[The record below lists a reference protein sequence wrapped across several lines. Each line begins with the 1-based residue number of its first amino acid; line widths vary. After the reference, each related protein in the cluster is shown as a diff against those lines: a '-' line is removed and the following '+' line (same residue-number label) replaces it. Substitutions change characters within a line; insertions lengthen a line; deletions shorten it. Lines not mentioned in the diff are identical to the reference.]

1 MNFRIAAPSTLVD
14 LARIGAL
21 KGFAVDG
28 DVIRV
33 GAMTRQR
40 DLERDAAVRR
50 ANPLIAEVLGNVAHI
65 VIRNR
70 GTVGGS
76 IAHADAAAELPCML
90 VATGGSVV
98 ARRVGGERTVAADDL
113 FQFHMTTTL
122 EAGELLTEVHIPALP
137 VDTGYAFQEVAR
149 RHGDYALAGVCA
161 LVTLKDGVCTAVSLA
176 ACGVASKPTRLDAAE
191 QALLGAP
198 PRGGRDRQGGRR
210 GARLRNG
217 RRRPP
222 GQRGIPQGPGGGAGQ
237 ADRDQGR
244 RPGTGARVMA
254 RPAARRKPL
263 GQSPDP
269 QVAVSMTVNGE
280 RIERQVSPRMLLS
293 DFIRHELGLTGTHV
307 GCEHGVCGCCTVM
320 IDGRAGRSCL
330 AFAVQADGADIRT
343 VESVAGPDGTLHPV
357 QQAFRECH
365 ALQCGYCTP
374 GFVMSIVSY
383 LEENPDPDLSEDAI
397 REVLSGN
404 LCRCTGYK
412 NIVAAFRRG
421 AELMRDSR

>member
-1 MNFRIAAPSTLVD
+1 MKPALFEYVAPQSIEDALEALASDEMARPLAGGQSLIPTMNFRIAAPSTLVD

-137 VDTGYAFQEVAR
+137 ADTGYAFQEVAR

-176 ACGVASKPTRLDAAE
+176 ACGVASKPTRLAAAE

-198 PRGGRDRQGGRR
+198 PEAEAIARAADAARDCVTAGDDRQASAEYRKD
-210 GARLRNG
+210 L
-217 RRRPP
+217 
-222 GQRGIPQGPGGGAGQ
+222 
-237 ADRDQGR
+237 
-244 RPGTGARVMA
+244 
-254 RPAARRKPL
+254 AAALVR
-263 GQSPDP
+263 
-269 QVAVSMTVNGE
+269 
-280 RIERQVSPRMLLS
+280 
-293 DFIRHELGLTGTHV
+293 
-307 GCEHGVCGCCTVM
+307 
-320 IDGRAGRSCL
+320 
-330 AFAVQADGADIRT
+330 RT
-343 VESVAGPDGTLHPV
+343 VTKAANRARG
-357 QQAFRECH
+357 H
-365 ALQCGYCTP
+365 A
-374 GFVMSIVSY
+374 
-383 LEENPDPDLSEDAI
+383 
-397 REVLSGN
+397 
-404 LCRCTGYK
+404 
-412 NIVAAFRRG
+412 
-421 AELMRDSR
+421 